1 MLFLVILIIKIFTIV
16 KAYSY
21 TCVFR
26 YKRKKGRKMAKD
38 PVCGM
43 FVEEKSESIRYKKD
57 DREYYF
63 CSKQC
68 LDEFTQPE
76 KELRKLKVQVAI
88 SIALAIPI
96 VIFSL
101 PHMLPTQFGTLFPMY
116 VTHYNNYVMLA
127 LATPLQFWIGWRF
140 YRGLWDGIK
149 AKASNMDT
157 LIAIG
162 TTAAYLYSAT
172 VTLISSYFPFSS
184 VYFETGAIIITLIL
198 IGRLLETRTKERASD
213 AVRKLLDLQP
223 KMAKVLR
230 QKEGP
235 GGYLVE
241 ELEIPIEQVQEEDIM
256 IIRPGESIPT
266 DGIVVE
272 GYSSIDESAITG
284 ESMPADKTKG
294 DEVIGATINRSGLL
308 KVKATKVGQD
318 TVLSQIITLVEE
330 ARTGKAQMQRLVD
343 QVAKYFVPAVLT
355 VAIGVGLGWYFI
367 GNIGL
372 TFSLLAFVSVIIIA
386 CPCAL
391 GIATPAALMMG
402 AGKGAENGILFKG
415 GEYLE
420 IAKKVKSVVFDKT
433 GTLTKGR
440 PSITDIIDLSGL
452 GEDKILRLAAV
463 AESGSEH
470 PLGQAIVNRAK
481 EKGIM
486 VPNPDSFE
494 AISGHGLKARYADH
508 IIIIGNRKLMLDD
521 NIPVTDEI
529 NTTLSALETRG
540 KTATLVVIDN
550 KIAGIIALVDT
561 IKDNAKEAI
570 DSLKSMGIEVV
581 MLTGDNERTAKAVAS
596 KLGIDRVIS
605 QVLPH
610 EKEQAISGLKKS
622 KEEKKGA
629 VAMVGDGINDAPALA
644 RADLGIAIG
653 SGTDVA
659 KETGGI
665 ILIKDDIRDI
675 VTALDLGKKTVS
687 KIKQNLFWAFAYNTG
702 LIPIAGGLLVPFIG
716 VGIFGWLP
724 MLAGL
729 AMAMSSVTVVGNS
742 ILLGRYKPKFAAR
755 KSRRSRGEIYSDKD
769 LKQSY
774 APITQISSS

>member
-1 MLFLVILIIKIFTIV
+1 
-16 KAYSY
+16 
-21 TCVFR
+21 
-26 YKRKKGRKMAKD
+26 MAKD

-43 FVEEKSESIRYKKD
+43 FVEEKPESIRYNKD
-57 DREYYF
+57 GREYYF

-76 KELRKLKVQVAI
+76 KELKKLKMYVAI
-88 SIALAIPI
+88 SIALTIPI
-96 VIFSL
+96 VILSL
-101 PHMLPTQFGTLFPMY
+101 PHMFPAQFGALFPMDIM
-116 VTHYNNYVMLA
+116 HYSSYVMLA

-149 AKASNMDT
+149 ARASNMDT

-172 VTLISSYFPFSS
+172 VTMVPGYFPFES
-184 VYFETGAIIITLIL
+184 VYFETAAIIITLIL
-198 IGRLLETRTKERASD
+198 IGRLLETRTKEKASD

-223 KMAKVLR
+223 KMAKVIR
-230 QKEGP
+230 GKQA
-235 GGYLVE
+235 E
-241 ELEIPIEQVQEEDIM
+241 EIEIPIEQVQEGDVIVV
-256 IIRPGESIPT
+256 RPGERIAT
-266 DGIVVE
+266 DGIVIE
-272 GYSSIDESAITG
+272 GSSSIDESAITG
-284 ESMPADKTKG
+284 ESIPVDKKNG
-294 DEVIGATINRSGLL
+294 DEVIGATINKSGLL
-308 KVKATKVGQD
+308 KIKATKIGQD

-343 QVAKYFVPAVLT
+343 QVAKYFVPAVLA
-355 VAIGVGLGWYFI
+355 VAIGVGLGWYFVGDI
-367 GNIGL
+367 GI

-420 IAKKVKSVVFDKT
+420 IAKKIKTVVFDKT
-433 GTLTKGR
+433 GTLTKGK
-440 PSITDIIDLSGL
+440 PSVTDIVDLSGL
-452 GEDKILRLAAV
+452 GESELMRIIAI

-470 PLGQAIVNRAK
+470 PLGQAVVNSAK

-486 VPNPDSFE
+486 IINPDSFE
-494 AISGHGLKARYADH
+494 AVSGHGLRASYADH
-508 IIIIGNRKLMLDD
+508 TILIGNRKLMEDSNVSVSETAD
-521 NIPVTDEI
+521 A
-529 NTTLSALETRG
+529 TLKQFETQG
-540 KTATLVVIDN
+540 KTAILSAIDN
-550 KIAGIIALVDT
+550 KLAGIIALADT
-561 IKDNAKEAI
+561 IKDNAKQAI
-570 DSLKSMGIEVV
+570 DSLKSMGIQVV
-581 MLTGDNERTAKAVAS
+581 MLTGDNERTANAVAS
-596 KLGIDRVIS
+596 KLGMSRVIA
-605 QVLPH
+605 QVLPQ
-610 EKEQAISGLKKS
+610 EKEQVIYKLK
-622 KEEKKGA
+622 EQEKKI

-665 ILIKDDIRDI
+665 ILIKDDIKDV
-675 VTALDLGKKTVS
+675 VTALDLGRKTVS

-702 LIPIAGGLLVPFIG
+702 LIPIAGGILVPFLG

-742 ILLGRYKPKFAAR
+742 ILLGRYKPRFAHAKPR
-755 KSRRSRGEIYSDKD
+755 KEELYTDKD
-769 LKQSY
+769 LKKAYSLQT
-774 APITQISSS
+774 ATR

>member
-1 MLFLVILIIKIFTIV
+1 
-16 KAYSY
+16 
-21 TCVFR
+21 
-26 YKRKKGRKMAKD
+26 MAKD

-43 FVEEKSESIRYKKD
+43 FVEEKPESIRYSKD
-57 DREYYF
+57 GKEYYF

-76 KELRKLKVQVAI
+76 KELKKLKMYVAI
-88 SIALAIPI
+88 SIALTIPI

-101 PHMLPTQFGTLFPMY
+101 PHMLPTQFGSLFPIDFM
-116 VTHYNNYVMLA
+116 HYSNYMMLA

-149 AKASNMDT
+149 ARASNMDT

-172 VTLISSYFPFSS
+172 VTIVPGSFPFGS
-184 VYFETGAIIITLIL
+184 VYFETAAIIITLIL
-198 IGRLLETRTKERASD
+198 IGRLLETRTKKKASD

-230 QKEGP
+230 LRERGDT
-235 GGYLVE
+235 E
-241 ELEIPIEQVQEEDIM
+241 EIEIPIEQVQEGDTM
-256 IIRPGESIPT
+256 VIRPGERIPT
-266 DGIVVE
+266 DGIVIE
-272 GYSSIDESAITG
+272 GGSSIDESAITG
-284 ESMPADKTKG
+284 ESIPIDKKRE
-294 DEVIGATINRSGLL
+294 DHVIGATINKSGLL
-308 KVKATKVGQD
+308 KVKATKIGQD
-318 TVLSQIITLVEE
+318 TVLSQIIALVEE

-343 QVAKYFVPAVLT
+343 QVAKYFVPAVLGI
-355 VAIGVGLGWYFI
+355 AIGVGLGWYFVGDI
-367 GNIGL
+367 GV
-372 TFSLLAFVSVIIIA
+372 TFSLLAFVSIIIIA

-420 IAKKVKSVVFDKT
+420 IAKKVKTIVFDKT
-433 GTLTKGR
+433 GTLTKGK

-452 GEDKILRLAAV
+452 GEHEILRLAAI

-470 PLGQAIVNRAK
+470 PLGQAVVNGAK

-486 VPNPDSFE
+486 VTNPESFE
-494 AISGHGLKARYADH
+494 AVSGHGLRARYGDH
-508 IIIIGNRKLMLDD
+508 MILIGNRKLMHE
-521 NIPVTDEI
+521 NSIPVNKDADRSLMVFEMQ
-529 NTTLSALETRG
+529 G
-540 KTATLVVIDN
+540 KTATLIAIDN
-550 KIAGIIALVDT
+550 KLAGIIAIADT
-561 IKDNAKEAI
+561 IKENAKQAI
-570 DSLKSMGIEVV
+570 DSLKSMGIKVI

-596 KLGIDRVIS
+596 KLGIDRVIA
-605 QVLPH
+605 QVLPK
-610 EKEQAISGLKKS
+610 EKEQVISRLKS
-622 KEEKKGA
+622 EGGKKNA

-644 RADLGIAIG
+644 QADLGIAIG

-665 ILIKDDIRDI
+665 ILIKDDIKDV
-675 VTALDLGKKTVS
+675 VTALDLGRKTVS

-702 LIPIAGGLLVPFIG
+702 LIPIAGGILVPFLG

-724 MLAGL
+724 LLAGL

-742 ILLGRYKPKFAAR
+742 ILLGRYKPRFAPIKPKR
-755 KSRRSRGEIYSDKD
+755 EEVYNEED
-769 LKQSY
+769 LKKTYSLQS
-774 APITQISSS
+774 ATR